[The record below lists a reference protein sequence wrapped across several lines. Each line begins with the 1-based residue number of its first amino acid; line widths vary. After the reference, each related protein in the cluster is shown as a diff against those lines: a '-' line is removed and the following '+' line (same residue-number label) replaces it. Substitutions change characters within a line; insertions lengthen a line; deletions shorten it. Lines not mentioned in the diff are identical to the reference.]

1 MPEDDPAWLKYK
13 DKNWD
18 ATNQR
23 GEHDVQMYAAMVEMA
38 DRQIGEI
45 MSLLR
50 ELDIDKETIVFLCGD
65 NGGAEYFRND
75 KHPHG
80 FFAPNLDP
88 RTGKRFR
95 GGKGDFYEGGLRIPF
110 IVRWPGKIPPGTVS
124 DNLGYFPDI
133 MPTLAELAG
142 TAARSD
148 ADGISLVPTLLGEK
162 AAGRKQEQHR
172 FLYWEDP
179 RSIAVRMGHWKA
191 IRPKRKE
198 TFELYNLESDPCELN
213 DVAEEHPDV
222 LKQMIAY
229 AEGAST
235 PAKVGQVLDP
245 AAGFQ
250 VGNRRKA
257 KKTR

>member
-1 MPEDDPAWLKYK
+1 
-13 DKNWD
+13 
-18 ATNQR
+18 
-23 GEHDVQMYAAMVEMA
+23 
-38 DRQIGEI
+38 
-45 MSLLR
+45 
-50 ELDIDKETIVFLCGD
+50 
-65 NGGAEYFRND
+65 
-75 KHPHG
+75 
-80 FFAPNLDP
+80 
-88 RTGKRFR
+88 
-95 GGKGDFYEGGLRIPF
+95 
-110 IVRWPGKIPPGTVS
+110 
-124 DNLGYFPDI
+124 